1 MPLTVLGI
9 SASPRRL
16 GNSELLLRE
25 ALGGAEAAGAAT
37 ECLALADYAIAPCVE
52 CNACARTGA
61 CRVHDDYQVV
71 LDKMLA
77 ADRIVFATP
86 VFFMTV
92 SSQAKMLIDRCQC
105 LWAAKYLLKK
115 PLYAGPPRDR
125 RALVIAVGGSR
136 SVKMF
141 DSVRLTMKY
150 WLDALGVTYA
160 ANLFVNHV
168 DEVGEVRKR
177 PQVLAEAGRLGRQ
190 LVTDAAPPPRQPVD
204 VAILDTESLPTME
217 SRSYG
222 D

>member
-1 MPLTVLGI
+1 VQ
-9 SASPRRL
+9 
-16 GNSELLLRE
+16 
-25 ALGGAEAAGAAT
+25 
-37 ECLALADYAIAPCVE
+37 
-52 CNACARTGA
+52 
-61 CRVHDDYQVV
+61 DDYQVV
-71 LDKMLA
+71 LGKMLA

-141 DSVRLTMKY
+141 DGIRLTMKY
-150 WLDALGVTYA
+150 WLDALGVAYA
-160 ANLFVNHV
+160 ANLFINHV
-168 DEVGEVRKR
+168 DEVGGIRKR
-177 PQVLAEAGRLGRQ
+177 PQALAEAERLGKH
-190 LVTDAAPPPRQPVD
+190 LAADSGPPPRMPLD
-204 VAILDTESLPTME
+204 VAILDTESLPTMGG
-217 SRSYG
+217 RTYG